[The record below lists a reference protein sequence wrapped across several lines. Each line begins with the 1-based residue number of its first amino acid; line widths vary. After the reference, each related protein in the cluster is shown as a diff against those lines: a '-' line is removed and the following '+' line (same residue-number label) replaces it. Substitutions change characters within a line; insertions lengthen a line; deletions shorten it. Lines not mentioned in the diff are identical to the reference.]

1 MSEEAQPNFNLKKI
15 YIKDA
20 SFESP
25 MSPKSFLQ
33 QQAPEVDIQLEIN
46 HSLIDEAH
54 HEVIL
59 NITATAKS
67 DDKTVFLCEV
77 QQAGLFEI
85 SGIPGQELPMI
96 LEIACPNI
104 LLPYVRQTID
114 DLVGKGGFPQML
126 IHPINFEAM
135 YHQKKLA
142 AQQPEGAVN

>member
-1 MSEEAQPNFNLKKI
+1 MTDEQQANFNLKKI

-25 MSPKSFLQ
+25 TSPQSFLQ
-33 QQAPEVDIQLEIN
+33 QQAPEVGIQLDIS
-46 HSLIDEAH
+46 HSKVDEEH

-59 NITATAKS
+59 TITATAKS
-67 DDKTVFLCEV
+67 GEDTVFLCEV

-85 SGIPGQELPMI
+85 AGVPEQEMPMV

-126 IHPINFEAM
+126 IHPINFEGL
-135 YHQKKLA
+135 YQQKVLSNQK
-142 AQQPEGAVN
+142 PEGAVN